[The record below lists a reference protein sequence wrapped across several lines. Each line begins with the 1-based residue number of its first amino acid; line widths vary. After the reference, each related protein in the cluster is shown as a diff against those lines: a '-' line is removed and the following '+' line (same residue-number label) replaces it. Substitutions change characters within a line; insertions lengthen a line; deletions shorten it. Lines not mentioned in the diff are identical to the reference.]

1 MIAVLMGVSGVGK
14 TTIGKLLAARTGW
27 KFEDADDYH
36 PEENRRK
43 MAAGIQL
50 TDADREPW
58 LKVLRERMFQ
68 YRQKGE
74 NVILACSALKQR
86 YRELLA
92 DCFAKSEMRFVYL
105 HAPTSLITGR
115 MKSRHH
121 PYMNPDLLDSQLTT
135 LEVPSDAWPVTVA
148 GRPEKAVEE
157 ILVRLREA
165 GLLTTGAEK

>member
-1 MIAVLMGVSGVGK
+1 MIVVLMGVSGVGK

-43 MAAGIQL
+43 MAAGIPL

-58 LKVLRERMFQ
+58 LKALRERMFQ

-74 NVILACSALKQR
+74 SVILACSALKQQ

-92 DCFAKSEMRFVYL
+92 DRFAKSEMRFVYL
-105 HAPTSLITGR
+105 HAPTSLI
-115 MKSRHH
+115 K
-121 PYMNPDLLDSQLTT
+121 
-135 LEVPSDAWPVTVA
+135 EPSKRSWPGCTERA
-148 GRPEKAVEE
+148 RS
-157 ILVRLREA
+157 L
-165 GLLTTGAEK
+165 TGAGK